1 MKLSQITIIEAAE
14 IDYAGIDSDIVDRL
28 SPFPSHLQQWAIKE
42 INKGEHAPSVVDAI
56 EYYQTFI
63 KDNRFQQILA
73 KLTPSPKNIL
83 TLSLSQ
89 IKDAQ
94 AENDEKYHRVSNRE
108 LKKVRKLNYTDKLVD
123 TSRLKIVKI
132 TKKDETDG
140 AAKIL
145 SDLARA
151 SKWCV
156 TDVEKADEYLTEGSL
171 YVIYLD
177 DKKYLYAPENDQLMN
192 VKNKPWRL
200 SAKEYGLLSPHLPQI
215 ALYLKDK
222 ENHPDYVK
230 AVMQSPRHAI
240 DYALYV
246 IHGRWPEGEPYI
258 MKDPRWAFHYA
269 RSVIHGR
276 WPEAEPYIMK
286 DAIAAKSYA
295 YCFING
301 RWLEAEP
308 HIMKD
313 PSGAADYAH
322 YIIKGRWSEAEPTI
336 MKDPSAAVNYAHYV
350 IKGRWPEAE
359 PKILKDPIA
368 AIKYAD
374 DVIKDRWREAEPI
387 IMKDPSA
394 AIKYA
399 SSIIKGRWPEA
410 EPYIMKSPEHASWY
424 ARVTIKGR
432 WPEAEPYIIKDP
444 MPAAFYADYVIKG
457 RWREAE
463 PIIMSDKSAAENY
476 REMIR
481 ELNISLKN

>member
-1 MKLSQITIIEAAE
+1 MKLSQIIIIEAAE
-14 IDYAGIDSDIVDRL
+14 IDYTGIDSDIVDRL
-28 SPFPSHLQQWAIKE
+28 SPFPSHLQQWAITE
-42 INKGEHAPSVVDAI
+42 INKGEHASSVVDAV
-56 EYYQTFI
+56 EYYQEYI
-63 KDNRFQQILA
+63 KDNRFQAILS
-73 KLTPSPKNIL
+73 KMTPSPKNIL

-89 IKDAQ
+89 VKDAQ
-94 AENDEKYHRVSNRE
+94 AENDEKYHRASKRE
-108 LKKVRKLNYTDKLVD
+108 LKKVRKQNYTDKLID
-123 TSRLKIVKI
+123 TPRLKIVKI

-145 SDLARA
+145 SDFARA

-156 TDVEKADEYLTEGSL
+156 TAVKKANEYLSKGSL

-177 DKKYLYAPENDQLMN
+177 DEKYLYAPENDELMN

-200 SAKEYGLLSPHLPQI
+200 SAEEYELLSPHLPQI

-222 ENHPDYVK
+222 EKHPDYMK
-230 AVMQSPRHAI
+230 AVMQSPRHAV
-240 DYALYV
+240 DHARYV
-246 IHGRWPEGEPYI
+246 IKGRWPEGEPTI
-258 MKDPRWAFHYA
+258 MKDPRLAQYYA
-269 RSVIHGR
+269 YSVIRGR

-286 DAIAAKSYA
+286 DPIAAKTYA
-295 YCFING
+295 YCFIDG

-313 PSGAADYAH
+313 PSGAADYASS
-322 YIIKGRWSEAEPTI
+322 IIKGRWSEAEPTI
-336 MKDPSAAVNYAHYV
+336 MKDPIAAVNYAHYV

-359 PKILKDPIA
+359 PHIMKDTSA
-368 AIKYAD
+368 AVNYAD
-374 DVIKDRWREAEPI
+374 DVIKGRWREAEPI

-410 EPYIMKSPEHASWY
+410 EPYIMKSPGLASDY
-424 ARVTIKGR
+424 ARDIIKGR

-444 MPAAFYADYVIKG
+444 RAAEFYAYYVIKG

-463 PIIMSDKSAAENY
+463 PIIMSDKSTADTY
-476 REMIR
+476 REMLR
-481 ELNISLKN
+481 ERNISL